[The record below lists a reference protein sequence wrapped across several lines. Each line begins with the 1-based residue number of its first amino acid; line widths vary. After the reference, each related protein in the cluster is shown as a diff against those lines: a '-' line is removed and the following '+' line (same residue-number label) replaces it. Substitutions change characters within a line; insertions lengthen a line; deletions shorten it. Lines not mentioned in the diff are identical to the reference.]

1 MAAIAKRLGDRFATG
16 AEPIIFAGLEG
27 DFRRRFRGDGGLIAH
42 TESAVTLSRERSK
55 GRVGAFALAQAIF
68 LLAAKDPGRLF
79 PERFRDDKD
88 EDGAA
93 KAAAEEEINQGE
105 TRRR

>member
-1 MAAIAKRLGDRFATG
+1 
-16 AEPIIFAGLEG
+16 
-27 DFRRRFRGDGGLIAH
+27 
-42 TESAVTLSRERSK
+42 
-55 GRVGAFALAQAIF
+55 VGAFALAQAIF